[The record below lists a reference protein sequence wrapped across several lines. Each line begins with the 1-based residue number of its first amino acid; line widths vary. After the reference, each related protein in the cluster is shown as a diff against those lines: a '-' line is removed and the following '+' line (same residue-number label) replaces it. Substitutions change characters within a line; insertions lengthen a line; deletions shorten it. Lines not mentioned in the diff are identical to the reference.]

1 MISVNE
7 IFQYY
12 VDGFSLSL
20 NDFLI
25 NKVKVGKKLIFI
37 FLLQLERL
45 QRENAEEYG
54 KRERLETDKF
64 ALERENKKI
73 RIQIEDLKEQL
84 DRKSQQTSAMAN
96 SDVKNLQSELSAT
109 NKV

>member
-1 MISVNE
+1 MKDISK
-7 IFQYY
+7 
-12 VDGFSLSL
+12 L
-20 NDFLI
+20 NL
-25 NKVKVGKKLIFI
+25 KLFW
-37 FLLQLERL
+37 FFKLERL

-73 RIQIEDLKEQL
+73 RIQIDDLMEQL

-96 SDVKNLQSELSAT
+96 SDVKNLQSELTSR
-109 NKV
+109 NKVRFKFILL